1 MIMLGWVWQLAAVM
15 KGKRQIQLG
24 FLLLYAIGVL
34 MLIWNRLGS
43 GSLSLS
49 DWLELADIVIVVILM
64 FKLKK

>member
-1 MIMLGWVWQLAAVM
+1 M